1 MRKVLGVDPG
11 LAATGYA
18 VIGEDGRGFRLL
30 VEGTVRTEATE
41 PLPARLGRIYQTLAQ
56 VVETW
61 DPWGVALEDVYLAR
75 NAPSAM
81 YTVQVTGVVLLLA
94 QGREVFRYAPRAVK
108 RWICG
113 NGSAPKEQVWDMVA
127 HLLGRR
133 PSSDHAAD
141 AAALALCALLEA
153 QA

>member
-11 LAATGYA
+11 LTATGYA
-18 VIGEDGRGFRLL
+18 VVAEEAGGFRLL
-30 VEGTVRTEATE
+30 AEGTVRTRPQD
-41 PLPARLGRIYQTLAQ
+41 PLPKRLSHIHRALAQ
-56 VVETW
+56 VVEAW
-61 DPWGVALEDVYLAR
+61 DPWAVALEDVYLAK

-94 QGREVFRYAPRAVK
+94 QGRVVFRYAPRAVK

-113 NGSAPKEQVWDMVA
+113 NGGASKEQVWHMVT

-133 PSSDHAAD
+133 PDSDHAAD

-153 QA
+153 QR